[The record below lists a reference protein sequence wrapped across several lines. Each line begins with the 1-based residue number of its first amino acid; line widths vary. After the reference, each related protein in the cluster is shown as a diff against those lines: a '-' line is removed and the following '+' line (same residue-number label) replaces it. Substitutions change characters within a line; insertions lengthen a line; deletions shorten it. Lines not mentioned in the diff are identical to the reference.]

1 MKVEDVYIDSLGA
14 FLPEWASAEQ
24 AVADGILDAEIPQS
38 NGLTGAHV
46 GGDIPAMDMAVTAA
60 RTALERSKLDIEAIS
75 SHIHSS
81 VNYQGP
87 VGAYPPGYIMRELA
101 LENVPAQYL
110 QQGCNGMLGA
120 LEVAIGQMTGAA
132 EAEAVLLTSA
142 ENFTAPGADRWNDG
156 FGQSY
161 FFSDGG
167 MAVLLSADEGFAQ
180 VRSLNAGVLHALEKW
195 HRGNG
200 PLLERDEPVPT
211 MPERAE
217 QFNETEM
224 PLTEALEK
232 ITLFNLDIIHRSL
245 VDADLNASDLA
256 KVIPINM
263 DGRMVEFGTMMP
275 LGLPMSRSSWDYG
288 KSVGH
293 VGGADVFI
301 SLEHLVRTG
310 ELTASDNVLLV
321 SQGPGWICTA
331 SVVTILDLPPWSV

>member
-38 NGLTGAHV
+38 NGLTGTHV
-46 GGDIPAMDMAVTAA
+46 GGDIPAMDMAVSAA
-60 RTALERSKLDIEAIS
+60 RTALERSKLDIETIS

-87 VGAYPPGYIMRELA
+87 VGCYPPGYIMRELG
-101 LENVPAQYL
+101 LENVPAQNL

-200 PLLERDEPVPT
+200 GMLERDEPVPT

-224 PLTEALEK
+224 PLSEALEK

-263 DGRMVEFGTMMP
+263 DGRMVEFATMMP
-275 LGLPMSRSSWDYG
+275 LGLPMSRSSFDYG
-288 KSVGH
+288 RSVGH

-310 ELTASDNVLLV
+310 EVTAGDNVLLV